1 MSALSGSDKPVG
13 RVRFMDRQ
21 RVNLDGFAVENPEL
35 GLAALRSP
43 HDPPPSLV
51 ITDGRV
57 TELDGV
63 SEAEFDSIDTYI
75 ARHGLDLSVA
85 EEVMALSDV
94 AFARLL
100 VDPAVPRYEIIR
112 LSAGATPAKLA
123 RVLALLRPPELGLAM
138 TKLRARRT
146 PSNQAHVT
154 NRLDDP
160 LLLAADAATA
170 AAFGFREVETT
181 VPVLA
186 DAPSNAVACLIG
198 AAFGADGVL
207 IQCSVEEAL
216 ELELG
221 MRGLTSYAET
231 VSLYG
236 TEEVF
241 TDGDDTP
248 WSKAFLTSAY
258 ASRGMK
264 MRVSSGAGAEVLMAG
279 ARGQSMLYLE
289 ARCVALARAIGAQG
303 VQNGGI
309 DGASVAAAVPSGL
322 RELMAENIMVM
333 MRNLESCSGN
343 DALMSESDMR
353 RTSRTLPIVLA
364 GSDFAFSGFGS
375 IQRYD
380 NMFGPSNF
388 NAEDID
394 DFLAMQRD
402 WGIDGG
408 LRTVSPSRIGD
419 LRREAAQ
426 ACRAV
431 YAHLGLADF
440 TDEHVELAV
449 DAAGS
454 KDLGETD
461 TLAVL
466 SAAHAIRQRG
476 LTVVDIVAALDE
488 CGYFEVA
495 ERTVAFVR
503 ARLSGDYLQ
512 TSAIFDEQLRV
523 LSLVTDPN
531 DYAGPGT
538 GYAPTPERQRE
549 IDAIRQARGV
559 SDLRSEQ
566 ARSAVP
572 LLAPVGP
579 ALPGQDPRDVVIGVS
594 PAVGRDVWRCLS
606 GLAVTDVLREM
617 LAGLEE
623 EGCTGRVV
631 RFNDTVDLGRVGLAA
646 ARLSGSGIG
655 IGLQGKGT
663 ALIHRRDLAPL
674 ANLELYSVAPSVT
687 PELYRLLGAN
697 AARHAKGGTPDPA
710 RNPYSDEA
718 IEARYHTTVIALM
731 ELERRRDGSRRAPGR
746 AVAGGTEV
754 ISPRASAPR
763 RLPSTPHAAAP
774 MKHRCRQGDTDVS
787 SVRLAGL
794 VEVVDVADVTGVRA
808 LSGRPVEGLTVEAV
822 RAGEVGLA
830 DLRIH
835 PETLERQAVVAA
847 EHGNPQLA
855 ENLRRAAEL
864 TQLPDDEVLGIYEA
878 LRPGPVHRRAADRAG
893 RVAGRPGAAALRGA
907 GGRGGRGLR
916 PARAH
921 RVTRTRGRRRGDGAE
936 VASAVTVLRWPA
948 R

>member
-1 MSALSGSDKPVG
+1 
-13 RVRFMDRQ
+13 
-21 RVNLDGFAVENPEL
+21 
-35 GLAALRSP
+35 
-43 HDPPPSLV
+43 
-51 ITDGRV
+51 
-57 TELDGV
+57 
-63 SEAEFDSIDTYI
+63 
-75 ARHGLDLSVA
+75 
-85 EEVMALSDV
+85 
-94 AFARLL
+94 
-100 VDPAVPRYEIIR
+100 
-112 LSAGATPAKLA
+112 
-123 RVLALLRPPELGLAM
+123 M

-170 AAFGFREVETT
+170 AAFGFREIETT
-181 VPVLA
+181 VPVLG

-207 IQCSVEEAL
+207 IQCSVEEAM

-236 TEEVF
+236 TEQVF

-279 ARGQSMLYLE
+279 AQGQSMLYLE

-309 DGASVAAAVPSGL
+309 DGASVAASVPGGL

-402 WGIDGG
+402 WGVDGG
-408 LRTVSPSRIGD
+408 LRTVDAARLCE

-440 TDEHVELAV
+440 TDEHVDLAV

-466 SAAHAIRQRG
+466 GAAHAIRQRG

-488 CGYFEVA
+488 CGYSSEA
-495 ERTVAFVR
+495 ERTMAFAR

-512 TSAIFDEQLRV
+512 TSAIFDEHLQV

-531 DYAGPGT
+531 DYGGPGT
-538 GYAPTPERQRE
+538 GYEPSPERQRQ

-559 SDLRSEQ
+559 SDLRASQ
-566 ARSAVP
+566 ARFAVP
-572 LLAPVGP
+572 MLAPVGP
-579 ALPGQDPRDVVIGVS
+579 AGPGSSGQGPRDVVIGVS

-606 GLAVTDVLREM
+606 GLAVTDVLREL

-623 EGCTGRVV
+623 EGCAGRVV
-631 RFNDTVDLGRVGLAA
+631 RFNDSVDLGRIGLAA
-646 ARLSGSGIG
+646 ARLAGSGIG

-674 ANLELYSVAPSVT
+674 ANLELYSVAPTVT

-731 ELERRRDGSRRAPGR
+731 ELERRRMSPGAPP
-746 AVAGGTEV
+746 E
-754 ISPRASAPR
+754 
-763 RLPSTPHAAAP
+763 
-774 MKHRCRQGDTDVS
+774 
-787 SVRLAGL
+787 
-794 VEVVDVADVTGVRA
+794 E
-808 LSGRPVEGLTVEAV
+808 LSLEGLT
-822 RAGEVGLA
+822 
-830 DLRIH
+830 
-835 PETLERQAVVAA
+835 
-847 EHGNPQLA
+847 
-855 ENLRRAAEL
+855 
-864 TQLPDDEVLGIYEA
+864 
-878 LRPGPVHRRAADRAG
+878 
-893 RVAGRPGAAALRGA
+893 
-907 GGRGGRGLR
+907 
-916 PARAH
+916 
-921 RVTRTRGRRRGDGAE
+921 
-936 VASAVTVLRWPA
+936 
-948 R
+948 

>member
-1 MSALSGSDKPVG
+1 MTAEDIQAGGRRGGAVDGRGASDGERASSAGTAGGAAVAGSGAPVG
-13 RVRFMDRQ
+13 RVRFMDAQ
-21 RVNLDGFAVENPEL
+21 RVNLDGFAVEDAEL
-35 GLAALRSP
+35 GLVAMRSP
-43 HDPPPSLV
+43 YDPEPGLV
-51 ITDGRV
+51 IRDSRV
-57 TELDGV
+57 TEMDGV
-63 SEAEFDSIDTYI
+63 PEDRFDSLDAYI
-75 ARHGLDLSVA
+75 ARHGIDLTVA
-85 EEVMALSDV
+85 EEAMSLPDV
-94 AFARLL
+94 EFARRL
-100 VDPAVPRYEIIR
+100 VSPDVPRSEIIR

-123 RVLALLRPPELGLAM
+123 RVLALLRPPELGQAM
-138 TKLRARRT
+138 TKMRARRT

-160 LLLAADAATA
+160 LLLAADSATA

-198 AAFGADGVL
+198 AAVGAQGVL

-231 VSLYG
+231 ISLYG
-236 TEEVF
+236 TEQVF

-279 ARGQSMLYLE
+279 AERKSMLYLE
-289 ARCVALARAIGAQG
+289 SRCVALARAIGAQG

-309 DGASVAAAVPSGL
+309 DGASVAASVPSGL
-322 RELMAENIMVM
+322 RELMSENLMVM

-364 GSDFAFSGFGS
+364 GSDFMFSGFGS

-402 WGIDGG
+402 WGVDGG
-408 LRTVSPSRIGD
+408 LRTVPEDRIAE

-426 ACRAV
+426 LCRAV
-431 YAHLGLADF
+431 YQHLGLADF
-440 TDEHVELAV
+440 TDEHVERAV

-461 TLAVL
+461 TLAVV
-466 SAAHAIRQRG
+466 AAAQAIRDG
-476 LTVVDIVAALDE
+476 GITVVDVVAALNE
-488 CGYFEVA
+488 TGYESVA
-495 ERTVAFVR
+495 ERILVMTA
-503 ARLSGDYLQ
+503 ARLAGDYLQ
-512 TSAIFDEQLRV
+512 TSAIFDEELRV

-538 GYAPTPERQRE
+538 GFEPGPQRQAE

-559 SDLRSEQ
+559 ADLRAEQ
-566 ARSAVP
+566 AASAVP
-572 LLAPVGP
+572 LLAVAAASGSGAANSPGAEAGDPGRGAAAGP
-579 ALPGQDPRDVVIGVS
+579 GRGAAPGQDPREVVIGVS

-606 GLAVTDVLREM
+606 GMPVTDVLAEL

-631 RFNDTVDLGRVGLAA
+631 RFNDTVDLGRIGLAA
-646 ARLSGSGIG
+646 ARLAGSGIG

-674 ANLELYSVAPSVT
+674 ANLELYSVAPAVT

-710 RNPYSDEA
+710 RNPYTDEA

-731 ELERRRDGSRRAPGR
+731 ALERAWVKPGAPP
-746 AVAGGTEV
+746 E
-754 ISPRASAPR
+754 
-763 RLPSTPHAAAP
+763 
-774 MKHRCRQGDTDVS
+774 
-787 SVRLAGL
+787 
-794 VEVVDVADVTGVRA
+794 E
-808 LSGRPVEGLTVEAV
+808 LSLEGL
-822 RAGEVGLA
+822 R
-830 DLRIH
+830 
-835 PETLERQAVVAA
+835 
-847 EHGNPQLA
+847 
-855 ENLRRAAEL
+855 
-864 TQLPDDEVLGIYEA
+864 
-878 LRPGPVHRRAADRAG
+878 
-893 RVAGRPGAAALRGA
+893 
-907 GGRGGRGLR
+907 
-916 PARAH
+916 
-921 RVTRTRGRRRGDGAE
+921 
-936 VASAVTVLRWPA
+936 
-948 R
+948 

>member
-1 MSALSGSDKPVG
+1 MSAPVG
-13 RVRFMDRQ
+13 RIRFMDQQ
-21 RVNLDGFAVENPEL
+21 RVNLDGFAIEDPEL
-35 GLAALRSP
+35 GLTALRSP
-43 HDPPPSLV
+43 HDPEPSLV
-51 ITDGRV
+51 VADGRV
-57 TELDGV
+57 VELDGV
-63 SEAEFDSIDTYI
+63 PEAEFDSIDTYI
-75 ARHGLDLSVA
+75 ARHGLDLTVA
-85 EEVMALSDV
+85 AEAMALSDV

-100 VDPAVPRYEIIR
+100 VELAVPRGEVIR

-123 RVLALLRPPELGLAM
+123 RVLALLRPPELVMAM

-170 AAFGFREVETT
+170 AAFGFREIETT
-181 VPVLA
+181 VPVLG

-207 IQCSVEEAL
+207 IQCSVEEAM

-236 TEEVF
+236 TEQVF

-279 ARGQSMLYLE
+279 AQGKSMLYLE

-309 DGASVAAAVPSGL
+309 DGASVAAAVPGGL
-322 RELMAENIMVM
+322 RELMAENVMVM

-402 WGIDGG
+402 WGVDGG
-408 LRTVSPSRIGD
+408 LRTVSPARIAEV
-419 LRREAAQ
+419 RREAAQ

-466 SAAHAIRQRG
+466 GAAHAIRQRG

-488 CGYFEVA
+488 CGYSSEA
-495 ERTVAFVR
+495 ERTMAFAR

-512 TSAIFDEQLRV
+512 TSAIFDEYLQV

-531 DYAGPGT
+531 DYGGPGT
-538 GYAPTPERQRE
+538 GYEPSPERQRE

-559 SDLRSEQ
+559 SDLRASQ
-566 ARSAVP
+566 ARFAVP
-572 LLAPVGP
+572 LLVPAGP
-579 ALPGQDPRDVVIGVS
+579 ARPGQGPRDVVIGVS

-623 EGCTGRVV
+623 EGCAGRVV
-631 RFNDTVDLGRVGLAA
+631 RFNDSVDLGRIGLAA
-646 ARLSGSGIG
+646 ARLAGSGIG

-731 ELERRRDGSRRAPGR
+731 ELERRQMLPGAPP
-746 AVAGGTEV
+746 E
-754 ISPRASAPR
+754 
-763 RLPSTPHAAAP
+763 
-774 MKHRCRQGDTDVS
+774 
-787 SVRLAGL
+787 
-794 VEVVDVADVTGVRA
+794 E
-808 LSGRPVEGLTVEAV
+808 LSQEGLT
-822 RAGEVGLA
+822 
-830 DLRIH
+830 
-835 PETLERQAVVAA
+835 
-847 EHGNPQLA
+847 
-855 ENLRRAAEL
+855 
-864 TQLPDDEVLGIYEA
+864 
-878 LRPGPVHRRAADRAG
+878 
-893 RVAGRPGAAALRGA
+893 
-907 GGRGGRGLR
+907 
-916 PARAH
+916 
-921 RVTRTRGRRRGDGAE
+921 
-936 VASAVTVLRWPA
+936 
-948 R
+948 

>member
-1 MSALSGSDKPVG
+1 MSSELNSDQPVG
-13 RVRFMDRQ
+13 RIRFMDRQ
-21 RVNLDGFAVENPEL
+21 RVNLDGFAVEDVGL
-35 GLAALRSP
+35 GLIALRSP
-43 HDPPPSLV
+43 DDPEPGLV
-51 ITDGRV
+51 ISGGRV
-57 TELDGV
+57 VEMDGV
-63 SEAEFDSIDTYI
+63 AEGDFDSIDSYI
-75 ARHGLDLSVA
+75 ARHGLDLASA
-85 EEVMALSDV
+85 TEAMALSDV
-94 AFARLL
+94 QFARLA
-100 VDPAVPRYEIIR
+100 VDPDVPRAEVIR

-123 RVLALLRPPELGLAM
+123 RVLALLTPPELGLAM
-138 TKLRARRT
+138 AKLRARRT

-160 LLLAADAATA
+160 LLLAADSATA
-170 AAFGFREVETT
+170 AAFGFREIETT

-198 AAFGADGVL
+198 AAVGAQGVL

-236 TEEVF
+236 TEQVF

-279 ARGQSMLYLE
+279 AERKSMLYLE

-309 DGASVAAAVPSGL
+309 DGASVAASVPGGL
-322 RELMAENIMVM
+322 RELMAENVMAM

-364 GSDFAFSGFGS
+364 GSDFVFSGFGS

-408 LRTVSPSRIGD
+408 LRTVPPPRIGE
-419 LRREAAQ
+419 LRREAAL

-431 YAHLGLADF
+431 YSHLGLADF

-449 DAAGS
+449 NAAGS

-461 TLAVL
+461 TLAVV
-466 SAAHAIRQRG
+466 SAAHAIREGG
-476 LTVVDIVAALDE
+476 LTVVDIVAALDQT
-488 CGYFEVA
+488 GYETVA
-495 ERTVAFVR
+495 ERVVEMTR
-503 ARLSGDYLQ
+503 ARLAGDYLQ
-512 TSAIFDEQLRV
+512 TSAIFDERLRV

-531 DYAGPGT
+531 DYTGPGT
-538 GYAPTPERQRE
+538 GYVPSPERQRE
-549 IDAIRQARGV
+549 IDGIRQARGV
-559 SDLRSEQ
+559 DDLRAEQ
-566 ARSAVP
+566 ARAAVP
-572 LLAPVGP
+572 LLAAAGP
-579 ALPGQDPRDVVIGVS
+579 ARAGQDPRDVVIGVS
-594 PAVGRDVWRCLS
+594 PSVGRDVWRCLS
-606 GLAVTDVLREM
+606 GLHVTEALAEL

-623 EGCTGRVV
+623 EGCAGRVV
-631 RFNDTVDLGRVGLAA
+631 RFNDTVDLGRIGLAA
-646 ARLSGSGIG
+646 ARLAGSGIG

-663 ALIHRRDLAPL
+663 ALIHRRDLSPL
-674 ANLELYSVAPSVT
+674 ANLELYSVAPAVT

-697 AARHAKGGTPDPA
+697 AARHAKGATPDPA
-710 RNPYSDEA
+710 RNPYTDEA

-731 ELERRRDGSRRAPGR
+731 ALERAW
-746 AVAGGTEV
+746 V
-754 ISPRASAPR
+754 
-763 RLPSTPHAAAP
+763 
-774 MKHRCRQGDTDVS
+774 
-787 SVRLAGL
+787 
-794 VEVVDVADVTGVRA
+794 
-808 LSGRPVEGLTVEAV
+808 
-822 RAGEVGLA
+822 
-830 DLRIH
+830 
-835 PETLERQAVVAA
+835 
-847 EHGNPQLA
+847 
-855 ENLRRAAEL
+855 
-864 TQLPDDEVLGIYEA
+864 
-878 LRPGPVHRRAADRAG
+878 
-893 RVAGRPGAAALRGA
+893 RPGAPAEELSRE
-907 GGRGGRGLR
+907 GLQ
-916 PARAH
+916 
-921 RVTRTRGRRRGDGAE
+921 
-936 VASAVTVLRWPA
+936 
-948 R
+948 

>member
-1 MSALSGSDKPVG
+1 MTAQTGPGDEASMNAADRPVG
-13 RVRFMDRQ
+13 RVRFMDAQ
-21 RVNLDGFAVENPEL
+21 RVNLDGFAKEQPAL
-35 GLAALRSP
+35 GLIALRSP
-43 HDPPPSLV
+43 HDPEPGLV
-51 ITDGRV
+51 ISGGRV
-57 TELDGV
+57 VELDGV
-63 SEAEFDSIDTYI
+63 AEDNFDAIDAYI
-75 ARHGLDLSVA
+75 ARHGLDLETA
-85 EEVMALSDV
+85 DEAMGLSDV
-94 AFARLL
+94 EFARRL
-100 VDPAVPRYEIIR
+100 VTPDVPRAEIVR

-123 RVLALLRPPELGLAM
+123 RVLALLRPAELGQAM

-160 LLLAADAATA
+160 LLLAADSATA
-170 AAFGFREVETT
+170 AAFGFREIETT

-198 AAFGADGVL
+198 AAVGAQGVL
-207 IQCSVEEAL
+207 FQCSVEEAL

-236 TEEVF
+236 TEQVF
-241 TDGDDTP
+241 VDGDDTP

-279 ARGQSMLYLE
+279 AEGRSMLYLE
-289 ARCVALARAIGAQG
+289 ARCVALARAVGAQG

-309 DGASVAAAVPSGL
+309 DGASVAASVPRGL
-322 RELMAENIMVM
+322 RELMAENLMVM

-343 DALMSESDMR
+343 DALMSESEMR

-364 GSDFAFSGFGS
+364 GSDFMFSGFGS

-402 WGIDGG
+402 WGVDGG
-408 LRTVSPSRIGD
+408 LRTVPPERIKA
-419 LRREAAQ
+419 LRQNAAQ
-426 ACRAV
+426 ACQSV
-431 YAHLGLADF
+431 YRHLGLVDF
-440 TDEHVELAV
+440 TDEHVERAI

-466 SAAHAIRQRG
+466 NAAHAIREGG
-476 LTVVDIVAALDE
+476 LTVLDVVAALDE
-488 CGYFEVA
+488 TGYEDEA
-495 ERTVAFVR
+495 ERIMAMTR
-503 ARLSGDYLQ
+503 ARLAGDYLQ
-512 TSAIFDEQLRV
+512 TSAIFDENLGV
-523 LSLVTDPN
+523 LSLITDPN

-538 GYAPTPERQRE
+538 GYEPRPQRQRE
-549 IDAIRQARGV
+549 IDAIRQERGV
-559 SDLRSEQ
+559 DDLRAQQ
-566 ARSAVP
+566 ASYATS
-572 LLAPVGP
+572 LLEPAGP
-579 ALPGQDPRDVVIGVS
+579 AHPGQDPRDVVIGVS

-606 GLAVTDVLREM
+606 GMTVTAVLAEL

-623 EGCTGRVV
+623 EGCVGRVV
-631 RFNDTVDLGRVGLAA
+631 RFNDTVDLGRIGLAA
-646 ARLSGSGIG
+646 ARLAGSGIG

-697 AARHAKGGTPDPA
+697 AARHARGGTPDAA

-731 ELERRRDGSRRAPGR
+731 ELERAW
-746 AVAGGTEV
+746 V
-754 ISPRASAPR
+754 
-763 RLPSTPHAAAP
+763 
-774 MKHRCRQGDTDVS
+774 K
-787 SVRLAGL
+787 
-794 VEVVDVADVTGVRA
+794 
-808 LSGRPVEGLTVEAV
+808 
-822 RAGEVGLA
+822 
-830 DLRIH
+830 
-835 PETLERQAVVAA
+835 
-847 EHGNPQLA
+847 
-855 ENLRRAAEL
+855 
-864 TQLPDDEVLGIYEA
+864 
-878 LRPGPVHRRAADRAG
+878 
-893 RVAGRPGAAALRGA
+893 PGAAPEELSQE
-907 GGRGGRGLR
+907 GLR
-916 PARAH
+916 
-921 RVTRTRGRRRGDGAE
+921 
-936 VASAVTVLRWPA
+936 
-948 R
+948 

>member
-1 MSALSGSDKPVG
+1 MAALPDQLPEQPAVPPAGQPVG
-13 RVRFMDRQ
+13 RIRFMDRQ
-21 RVNLDGFAVENPEL
+21 RVNLDGFAVEDPGL
-35 GLAALRSP
+35 GLVALRAP
-43 HDPPPSLV
+43 GDPAPSLV
-51 ITDGRV
+51 IRDGRV

-63 SEAEFDSIDTYI
+63 AEPDFDSIDAYI
-75 ARHGLDLSVA
+75 ARHGLDLA
-85 EEVMALSDV
+85 MAGGAMSLPDTE
-94 AFARLL
+94 FARLL
-100 VDPAVPRYEIIR
+100 VSPDVPRAEIIR

-138 TKLRARRT
+138 TKLRGRRT

-170 AAFGFREVETT
+170 AAFGFREIETT

-198 AAFGADGVL
+198 AAVAAQGVL

-231 VSLYG
+231 ISLYG
-236 TEEVF
+236 TEQVF

-279 ARGQSMLYLE
+279 AEEKSMLYLE

-309 DGASVAAAVPSGL
+309 DGASVAASVPGGL
-322 RELMAENIMVM
+322 RELMAENLMVM

-364 GSDFAFSGFGS
+364 GSDFVFSGFGS

-408 LRTVSPSRIGD
+408 LRTVPAGRIAA

-431 YAHLGLADF
+431 YRHLGLADF
-440 TDEHVELAV
+440 TDEHVGLAV

-461 TLAVL
+461 TLAVVA
-466 SAAHAIRQRG
+466 AAHAIREGG
-476 LTVVDIVAALDE
+476 LTVVDVVAALDE
-488 CGYFEVA
+488 TGYEDVA
-495 ERTVAFVR
+495 EKIMEMTR

-512 TSAIFDEQLRV
+512 TAAIFDESLRV
-523 LSLVTDPN
+523 LSMVTDPN

-538 GYAPTPERQRE
+538 GYEPAPARQAE

-559 SDLRSEQ
+559 ADLRAEQ
-566 ARSAVP
+566 AAAAAP
-572 LLAPVGP
+572 GLLEPAGP
-579 ALPGQDPRDVVIGVS
+579 AMPGQDPRDVVIGVS
-594 PAVGRDVWRCLS
+594 PAVGRDVWRTLS
-606 GLAVTDVLREM
+606 GRTVPEVLSEL

-631 RFNDTVDLGRVGLAA
+631 RFDDTVDLGRIGLAA
-646 ARLSGSGIG
+646 ARLAGSGIG

-731 ELERRRDGSRRAPGR
+731 ALERAW
-746 AVAGGTEV
+746 V
-754 ISPRASAPR
+754 
-763 RLPSTPHAAAP
+763 
-774 MKHRCRQGDTDVS
+774 
-787 SVRLAGL
+787 
-794 VEVVDVADVTGVRA
+794 
-808 LSGRPVEGLTVEAV
+808 
-822 RAGEVGLA
+822 
-830 DLRIH
+830 
-835 PETLERQAVVAA
+835 
-847 EHGNPQLA
+847 
-855 ENLRRAAEL
+855 
-864 TQLPDDEVLGIYEA
+864 
-878 LRPGPVHRRAADRAG
+878 
-893 RVAGRPGAAALRGA
+893 RPGAPAEELSRK
-907 GGRGGRGLR
+907 GLQ
-916 PARAH
+916 
-921 RVTRTRGRRRGDGAE
+921 
-936 VASAVTVLRWPA
+936 
-948 R
+948 

>member
-1 MSALSGSDKPVG
+1 MNEPVG
-13 RVRFMDRQ
+13 RIRFMDRQ
-21 RVNLDGFAVENPEL
+21 RVNLDGFAVENAEL
-35 GLAALRSP
+35 GLVALRSP
-43 HDPPPSLV
+43 YDPGPSLTV
-51 ITDGRV
+51 TDGRI

-63 SEAEFDSIDTYI
+63 AEADFDSIDTFI
-75 ARHGLDLSVA
+75 ARHGIDLAVA
-85 EEVMALSDV
+85 AEAMALPDV

-100 VDPAVPRYEIIR
+100 TDPAVPRAEIIR
-112 LSAGATPAKLA
+112 LSAGATPAKLT
-123 RVLALLRPPELGLAM
+123 RVLAVLKPHELGMAM
-138 TKLRARRT
+138 AKLRSRRT

-170 AAFGFREVETT
+170 AAFGFREIETT
-181 VPVLA
+181 VPVLG
-186 DAPSNAVACLIG
+186 DAPSNAVACLVG
-198 AAFGADGVL
+198 AAVGSQGVL
-207 IQCSVEEAL
+207 IQCSVEEAA

-231 VSLYG
+231 ISLYG
-236 TEEVF
+236 TEQVF

-279 ARGQSMLYLE
+279 AERKSMLYLE
-289 ARCVALARAIGAQG
+289 ARCVALARAVGAQG

-309 DGASVAAAVPSGL
+309 DGASVAAAVPNGL
-322 RELMAENIMVM
+322 RELMAENVMVM

-408 LRTVSPSRIGD
+408 LRTVAAERLAD
-419 LRREAAQ
+419 LRRDAAQ

-431 YAHLGLADF
+431 YGYLGLADF
-440 TDEHVELAV
+440 TDEHVALAV
-449 DAAGS
+449 DASGS
-454 KDLGETD
+454 KDLGQTD

-466 SAAHAIRQRG
+466 AAAHAIRQRG
-476 LTVVDIVAALDE
+476 LTVVDIVTALDE
-488 CGYFEVA
+488 CGYPELA
-495 ERTVAFVR
+495 ERTVEFLQ
-503 ARLSGDYLQ
+503 ARLGGDYLQ
-512 TSAIFDEQLRV
+512 TSAIFDERLAV

-538 GYAPTPERQRE
+538 GYEPPPDRQRE
-549 IDAIRQARGV
+549 IDAIRQQRGV
-559 SDLRSEQ
+559 GDLRESQ
-566 ARSAVP
+566 ARHA
-572 LLAPVGP
+572 APGRLGP
-579 ALPGQDPRDVVIGVS
+579 AGPAMPGSDPRDVVIGVS

-606 GLAVTDVLREM
+606 GLAVTDVLREI

-623 EGCTGRVV
+623 EGCAGRIV
-631 RFNDTVDLGRVGLAA
+631 RFGGTVDLGQIGLAA

-674 ANLELYSVAPSVT
+674 ANLELYSVAPTIT

-731 ELERRRDGSRRAPGR
+731 ELERRRVD
-746 AVAGGTEV
+746 
-754 ISPRASAPR
+754 
-763 RLPSTPHAAAP
+763 AAA
-774 MKHRCRQGDTDVS
+774 R
-787 SVRLAGL
+787 
-794 VEVVDVADVTGVRA
+794 
-808 LSGRPVEGLTVEAV
+808 
-822 RAGEVGLA
+822 
-830 DLRIH
+830 
-835 PETLERQAVVAA
+835 PETL
-847 EHGNPQLA
+847 
-855 ENLRRAAEL
+855 
-864 TQLPDDEVLGIYEA
+864 VL
-878 LRPGPVHRRAADRAG
+878 
-893 RVAGRPGAAALRGA
+893 
-907 GGRGGRGLR
+907 
-916 PARAH
+916 
-921 RVTRTRGRRRGDGAE
+921 
-936 VASAVTVLRWPA
+936 SS
-948 R
+948 

>member
-1 MSALSGSDKPVG
+1 
-13 RVRFMDRQ
+13 MDRQ
-21 RVNLDGFAVENPEL
+21 RVNLDGFAVEDPGL
-35 GLAALRSP
+35 GLVALRSP
-43 HDPPPSLV
+43 GDPEPSLT
-51 ITDGRV
+51 ITGGRV

-63 SEAEFDSIDTYI
+63 AEADFDSIDAYI
-75 ARHGLDLSVA
+75 ARHGLDLAAAPEAMSLPDA
-85 EEVMALSDV
+85 
-94 AFARLL
+94 AFARR
-100 VDPAVPRYEIIR
+100 VISPDVPRAEIIR

-123 RVLALLRPPELGLAM
+123 RVLALLRPAELGLAM

-160 LLLAADAATA
+160 LLLAADSATA
-170 AAFGFREVETT
+170 AAFGFREIETT

-198 AAFGADGVL
+198 TAVAAQGVL

-231 VSLYG
+231 ISLYG
-236 TEEVF
+236 TEQVF

-279 ARGQSMLYLE
+279 AQGRSMLYLE

-309 DGASVAAAVPSGL
+309 DGASVAASVPGGL
-322 RELMAENIMVM
+322 RELMSENLMAM

-364 GSDFAFSGFGS
+364 GSDFVFSGFGS

-394 DFLAMQRD
+394 DFLALQRD
-402 WGIDGG
+402 WGVDGG
-408 LRTVSPSRIGD
+408 LRTVSAARIAG
-419 LRREAAQ
+419 LRREAAL

-431 YAHLGLADF
+431 YRHLGLADF
-440 TDEHVELAV
+440 SDEHVDLAV

-454 KDLGETD
+454 KDLGPTD
-461 TLAVL
+461 TLAVV
-466 SAAHAIRQRG
+466 SAAHAIREGG

-488 CGYFEVA
+488 TGYEDAA
-495 ERTVAFVR
+495 ERIMDMTR

-512 TSAIFDEQLRV
+512 TAAIFDESLRV

-531 DYAGPGT
+531 DYAGPGS
-538 GYAPTPERQRE
+538 GYEPGPARQAE

-559 SDLRSEQ
+559 ADLRAEQ
-566 ARSAVP
+566 AAAATP
-572 LLAPVGP
+572 GLLAPTGP
-579 ALPGQDPRDVVIGVS
+579 AAPGQDPRDVVIGVS
-594 PAVGRDVWRCLS
+594 AAVGRDVWRSLS
-606 GLAVTDVLREM
+606 GLTVPEVLGEL

-623 EGCTGRVV
+623 EGCAGRVV
-631 RFNDTVDLGRVGLAA
+631 RFGDTVDLGRIGLAA
-646 ARLSGSGIG
+646 ARLAGSGIG

-687 PELYRLLGAN
+687 RELYRLLGAN

-731 ELERRRDGSRRAPGR
+731 ALERAW
-746 AVAGGTEV
+746 V
-754 ISPRASAPR
+754 
-763 RLPSTPHAAAP
+763 
-774 MKHRCRQGDTDVS
+774 
-787 SVRLAGL
+787 
-794 VEVVDVADVTGVRA
+794 
-808 LSGRPVEGLTVEAV
+808 
-822 RAGEVGLA
+822 
-830 DLRIH
+830 
-835 PETLERQAVVAA
+835 
-847 EHGNPQLA
+847 
-855 ENLRRAAEL
+855 
-864 TQLPDDEVLGIYEA
+864 
-878 LRPGPVHRRAADRAG
+878 
-893 RVAGRPGAAALRGA
+893 RPGAPGEELSRE
-907 GGRGGRGLR
+907 GLQ
-916 PARAH
+916 
-921 RVTRTRGRRRGDGAE
+921 
-936 VASAVTVLRWPA
+936 
-948 R
+948 

>member
-1 MSALSGSDKPVG
+1 MTAEESAAGGRPVG
-13 RVRFMDRQ
+13 RVRFMDAQ
-21 RVNLDGFAVENPEL
+21 RVNLDGFAVEDAGL
-35 GLAALRSP
+35 GLVAMRSP
-43 HDPPPSLV
+43 YDPEPGLV
-51 ITDGRV
+51 IRDGRV
-57 TELDGV
+57 TEMDGV
-63 SEAEFDSIDTYI
+63 PEDRFDSLDAYI
-75 ARHGLDLSVA
+75 ARHGLDLA
-85 EEVMALSDV
+85 AAREAMALRDV
-94 AFARLL
+94 AFARML
-100 VDPAVPRYEIIR
+100 VSPDVPRSEIVR
-112 LSAGATPAKLA
+112 LTAGATPAKLA
-123 RVLALLRPPELGLAM
+123 RVLALLRPPELCQAM
-138 TKLRARRT
+138 TKMRARRT

-198 AAFGADGVL
+198 AAAGAQGVL

-236 TEEVF
+236 TEQVF

-279 ARGQSMLYLE
+279 AEGKSMLYLE
-289 ARCVALARAIGAQG
+289 SRCVALARAIGAQG

-322 RELMAENIMVM
+322 RELMSENLMAM

-364 GSDFAFSGFGS
+364 GSDFMFSGFGS

-402 WGIDGG
+402 WGVDGG
-408 LRTVSPSRIGD
+408 LRTVPAGRIAEV
-419 LRREAAQ
+419 RREAAQ
-426 ACRAV
+426 MCRAV
-431 YAHLGLADF
+431 YQHLGLADF
-440 TDEHVELAV
+440 ADDHVERAV

-461 TLAVL
+461 TLAVV
-466 SAAHAIRQRG
+466 SAAQAIRDG
-476 LTVVDIVAALDE
+476 ALTVVDVVAALDE
-488 CGYFEVA
+488 TGYEDVA
-495 ERTVAFVR
+495 ERIVAMT
-503 ARLSGDYLQ
+503 AHRLAGDYLQ
-512 TSAIFDEQLRV
+512 TSAIFDERLRV

-538 GYAPTPERQRE
+538 GYEPSPQRQAE

-559 SDLRSEQ
+559 EDLRAEQ
-566 ARSAVP
+566 AAAAVP
-572 LLAPVGP
+572 LLAVAG
-579 ALPGQDPRDVVIGVS
+579 AADGGAGSARGAGAGSGTGGARGAGTGGARGAGPGQDPREVVIGVS

-606 GLAVTDVLREM
+606 GLTVPEVLAEL

-631 RFNDTVDLGRVGLAA
+631 RFNDTVDLGRIGLAA
-646 ARLSGSGIG
+646 ARLAGSGIG

-674 ANLELYSVAPSVT
+674 ANLELYSVAPAVT

-710 RNPYSDEA
+710 RNPYTDEA

-731 ELERRRDGSRRAPGR
+731 ALERAW
-746 AVAGGTEV
+746 V
-754 ISPRASAPR
+754 
-763 RLPSTPHAAAP
+763 
-774 MKHRCRQGDTDVS
+774 K
-787 SVRLAGL
+787 
-794 VEVVDVADVTGVRA
+794 
-808 LSGRPVEGLTVEAV
+808 
-822 RAGEVGLA
+822 
-830 DLRIH
+830 
-835 PETLERQAVVAA
+835 
-847 EHGNPQLA
+847 
-855 ENLRRAAEL
+855 
-864 TQLPDDEVLGIYEA
+864 
-878 LRPGPVHRRAADRAG
+878 
-893 RVAGRPGAAALRGA
+893 PGAPPEELSLD
-907 GGRGGRGLR
+907 GLR
-916 PARAH
+916 
-921 RVTRTRGRRRGDGAE
+921 
-936 VASAVTVLRWPA
+936 
-948 R
+948 

>member
-1 MSALSGSDKPVG
+1 MTQLAGEQPDRPVG
-13 RVRFMDRQ
+13 RIRFMNAQ
-21 RVNLDGFAVENPEL
+21 RVNLDGFAIEDPGL
-35 GLAALRSP
+35 GLVALASP
-43 HDPPPSLV
+43 GDPTPSLV

-63 SEAEFDSIDTYI
+63 AEADFDAIDAYI
-75 ARHGLDLSVA
+75 ARHGLDLAVA
-85 EEVMALSDV
+85 PAAMALSDL

-100 VDPAVPRYEIIR
+100 AHPDVPRAEVVT
-112 LSAGATPAKLA
+112 LVAGATPAKLA
-123 RVLALLRPPELGLAM
+123 RVLALLRPPELIAAM
-138 TKLRARRT
+138 AKLRARRT

-160 LLLAADAATA
+160 LLLAADSATA
-170 AAFGFREVETT
+170 AAFGFREIETT

-198 AAFGADGVL
+198 AAVGAQGVL

-231 VSLYG
+231 ISLYG
-236 TEEVF
+236 TEQVF

-279 ARGQSMLYLE
+279 AEGKSMLYLE
-289 ARCVALARAIGAQG
+289 SRCVALARAIGAQG

-309 DGASVAAAVPSGL
+309 DGASVAASVPGGL
-322 RELMAENIMVM
+322 RELMAENVMVM
-333 MRNLESCSGN
+333 ARNLESCSGN

-364 GSDFAFSGFGS
+364 GSDFMFSGFGS

-402 WGIDGG
+402 WGVDGG
-408 LRTVSPSRIGD
+408 LRTVPADQIAA
-419 LRREAAQ
+419 LRRDAAQ

-431 YAHLGLADF
+431 YRHLGLADF
-440 TDEHVELAV
+440 SDEHVERAV

-461 TLAVL
+461 TLAVVG
-466 SAAHAIRQRG
+466 AAQAIREG
-476 LTVVDIVAALDE
+476 GITVVDVVAALDE
-488 CGYFEVA
+488 AGYEA
-495 ERTVAFVR
+495 EADRIMAMTR
-503 ARLSGDYLQ
+503 ARLAGDYLQ
-512 TSAIFDEQLRV
+512 TSAIFDERLGV

-538 GYAPTPERQRE
+538 GYEPSAERQRE
-549 IDAIRQARGV
+549 INAIRQARGV
-559 SDLRSEQ
+559 DDLRAEQ
-566 ARSAVP
+566 ARFAAP
-572 LLAPVGP
+572 LLAVSGP
-579 ALPGQDPRDVVIGVS
+579 AAAGQDPREVVIGVS

-606 GLAVTDVLREM
+606 GLTVPQVLAEL

-631 RFNDTVDLGRVGLAA
+631 RFGDTVDLGRIGLAA
-646 ARLSGSGIG
+646 ARLAGSGIG

-674 ANLELYSVAPSVT
+674 ANLELYSVAPTVT

-697 AARHAKGGTPDPA
+697 AARHAKGATPDPA

-731 ELERRRDGSRRAPGR
+731 ALERAWVRPD
-746 AVAGGTEV
+746 AGPE
-754 ISPRASAPR
+754 
-763 RLPSTPHAAAP
+763 
-774 MKHRCRQGDTDVS
+774 
-787 SVRLAGL
+787 
-794 VEVVDVADVTGVRA
+794 E
-808 LSGRPVEGLTVEAV
+808 LSMEGL
-822 RAGEVGLA
+822 R
-830 DLRIH
+830 
-835 PETLERQAVVAA
+835 
-847 EHGNPQLA
+847 
-855 ENLRRAAEL
+855 
-864 TQLPDDEVLGIYEA
+864 
-878 LRPGPVHRRAADRAG
+878 
-893 RVAGRPGAAALRGA
+893 
-907 GGRGGRGLR
+907 
-916 PARAH
+916 
-921 RVTRTRGRRRGDGAE
+921 
-936 VASAVTVLRWPA
+936 
-948 R
+948 

>member
-1 MSALSGSDKPVG
+1 
-13 RVRFMDRQ
+13 MDRQ
-21 RVNLDGFAVENPEL
+21 RVNLDGFAIEDAEL
-35 GLAALRSP
+35 GLTALRSP
-43 HDPPPSLV
+43 HDPRPSLV
-51 ITDGRV
+51 VTDGRV

-63 SEAEFDSIDTYI
+63 PEAEFDSIDSYI

-85 EEVMALSDV
+85 AEAMALSDV

-100 VDPAVPRYEIIR
+100 VDPAVPRDEIIR
-112 LSAGATPAKLA
+112 LGAGATPAKLA
-123 RVLALLRPPELGLAM
+123 RVLALLRPPELVMAM

-170 AAFGFREVETT
+170 AAFGFREIETT
-181 VPVLA
+181 VPVLG

-207 IQCSVEEAL
+207 IQCSVEEAM

-236 TEEVF
+236 TEQVF

-279 ARGQSMLYLE
+279 AQGQSMLYLE

-309 DGASVAAAVPSGL
+309 DGASVAASVPGGL

-402 WGIDGG
+402 WGVDGG
-408 LRTVSPSRIGD
+408 LRTVSPARIGE

-466 SAAHAIRQRG
+466 GAAHAIRQRG

-488 CGYFEVA
+488 CGYFHEA
-495 ERTVAFVR
+495 ERTMAFAR

-512 TSAIFDEQLRV
+512 TSAIFDEHLRV

-531 DYAGPGT
+531 DYCGPGT
-538 GYAPTPERQRE
+538 GYEPSPERQRE

-559 SDLRSEQ
+559 SDLRASQ
-566 ARSAVP
+566 ARFVEGSVP
-572 LLAPVGP
+572 MLAPVGP
-579 ALPGQDPRDVVIGVS
+579 ARPGSSGQGPRDVVIGVS

-623 EGCTGRVV
+623 EGCAGRVV
-631 RFNDTVDLGRVGLAA
+631 RFNDSVDLGRIGLAA
-646 ARLSGSGIG
+646 ARLAGSGIG

-674 ANLELYSVAPSVT
+674 ANLELYSVAPTVT
-687 PELYRLLGAN
+687 PALYRLLGAN
-697 AARHAKGGTPDPA
+697 AARHAKGSTPDPA

-731 ELERRRDGSRRAPGR
+731 ELERRRMVPGAPP
-746 AVAGGTEV
+746 E
-754 ISPRASAPR
+754 
-763 RLPSTPHAAAP
+763 
-774 MKHRCRQGDTDVS
+774 
-787 SVRLAGL
+787 
-794 VEVVDVADVTGVRA
+794 E
-808 LSGRPVEGLTVEAV
+808 LSLEGLT
-822 RAGEVGLA
+822 
-830 DLRIH
+830 
-835 PETLERQAVVAA
+835 
-847 EHGNPQLA
+847 
-855 ENLRRAAEL
+855 
-864 TQLPDDEVLGIYEA
+864 
-878 LRPGPVHRRAADRAG
+878 
-893 RVAGRPGAAALRGA
+893 
-907 GGRGGRGLR
+907 
-916 PARAH
+916 
-921 RVTRTRGRRRGDGAE
+921 
-936 VASAVTVLRWPA
+936 
-948 R
+948 

>member
-1 MSALSGSDKPVG
+1 MTAEGNAAAGRPVG
-13 RVRFMDRQ
+13 RVRFMDAQ
-21 RVNLDGFAVENPEL
+21 RVNLDGFAVENVDL
-35 GLAALRSP
+35 GLVAMRSP
-43 HDPPPSLV
+43 YDPEPGLA
-51 ITDGRV
+51 IRDGRV

-63 SEAEFDSIDTYI
+63 PEERFDSLDAYI

-85 EEVMALSDV
+85 QEAMGLPDV
-94 AFARLL
+94 EFARRL
-100 VDPAVPRYEIIR
+100 VNPDVPRSEIVR

-123 RVLALLRPPELGLAM
+123 RVLALLRPAELCQAM
-138 TKLRARRT
+138 TKMRARRT

-160 LLLAADAATA
+160 LLLAADSATA

-186 DAPSNAVACLIG
+186 DAPSNAVACLVG
-198 AAFGADGVL
+198 AAAGAQGVL

-236 TEEVF
+236 TEQVF

-279 ARGQSMLYLE
+279 AERKSMLYLE
-289 ARCVALARAIGAQG
+289 SRCVALARAIGTQG

-322 RELMAENIMVM
+322 RELMSENLMVM

-364 GSDFAFSGFGS
+364 GSDFMFSGFGS

-402 WGIDGG
+402 WGVDGG
-408 LRTVSPSRIGD
+408 LRTVTADRIGQ

-426 ACRAV
+426 MCRAV
-431 YAHLGLADF
+431 YQHLGLADF
-440 TDEHVELAV
+440 ADDHLERAV

-461 TLAVL
+461 TLAVV
-466 SAAHAIRQRG
+466 SAAQAIRDG
-476 LTVVDIVAALDE
+476 GITVVDVVAALDE
-488 CGYFEVA
+488 TGYEAAA
-495 ERTVAFVR
+495 ERILAMTAQ
-503 ARLSGDYLQ
+503 RLAGDYLQ
-512 TSAIFDEQLRV
+512 TAAIFDEQLRV

-538 GYAPTPERQRE
+538 GFEPGPERQAE

-559 SDLRSEQ
+559 EDLRAEQ
-566 ARSAVP
+566 ATSAVP
-572 LLAPVGP
+572 LLAVAVTSGNGARREAAPGNASMRGREAAP
-579 ALPGQDPRDVVIGVS
+579 GNASMRGREAAPGQDPREVVIGVS

-606 GLAVTDVLREM
+606 GLTVPEVLTEL

-631 RFNDTVDLGRVGLAA
+631 RFNDTVDLGRIGLAA
-646 ARLSGSGIG
+646 ARLAGSGIG

-674 ANLELYSVAPSVT
+674 ANLELYSVAPAVT

-710 RNPYSDEA
+710 RNPYTDEA

-731 ELERRRDGSRRAPGR
+731 ALERAWVQPGAPP
-746 AVAGGTEV
+746 E
-754 ISPRASAPR
+754 
-763 RLPSTPHAAAP
+763 
-774 MKHRCRQGDTDVS
+774 
-787 SVRLAGL
+787 
-794 VEVVDVADVTGVRA
+794 E
-808 LSGRPVEGLTVEAV
+808 LSQEGL
-822 RAGEVGLA
+822 R
-830 DLRIH
+830 
-835 PETLERQAVVAA
+835 
-847 EHGNPQLA
+847 
-855 ENLRRAAEL
+855 
-864 TQLPDDEVLGIYEA
+864 
-878 LRPGPVHRRAADRAG
+878 
-893 RVAGRPGAAALRGA
+893 
-907 GGRGGRGLR
+907 
-916 PARAH
+916 
-921 RVTRTRGRRRGDGAE
+921 
-936 VASAVTVLRWPA
+936 
-948 R
+948 